1 MSKLFGLLLTFL
13 ILNLCQSQNRKR
25 NLISEGELSDDII
38 IIHTNDVHCAVD
50 ENIGYDGLMLYKK
63 ELEKKYKNVI
73 TVDVGDHI
81 QGGTLGTLSKG
92 LDIIDLMN
100 EIKYDVAILGN
111 HEFDYGLEQL
121 EICSK
126 KLNCGYI
133 SSNYCYRKNK
143 TSIYEPYKI
152 IEKDDKKIAFIG
164 VTTPQTLSKSYLH
177 NIVDENKTMVFDFLT
192 EREGQELY
200 ETIQGY
206 INEVREKGANYVI
219 ILAHLGNEGDALE
232 KYTSNGLLSHING
245 VDAIL
250 DGHSHRNYSVT
261 SKDKDGKDVYVVQ
274 TGTKLNYIGAIKI
287 STDGS
292 ITSKLISEVPE
303 PEDKEEAMKITRGDK
318 ERWVDAYMRNVIEE
332 KIESHSEQ
340 LNEVIGYTDFDLII
354 NMDKSADS
362 KKQISRSE
370 ESTLCDLVADSIR
383 DIGKGD
389 ICMVNAGTI
398 RTDLFKG
405 NITYKNILDVL
416 PFSTDIVIKK
426 VLGQDILDALEYG
439 MRCLPE
445 KTSTFPQVSGINF
458 KVNIGINSSVEVDEF
473 EMFVRVAGE
482 RRVYDVYVGN
492 EKLDLKKNYT
502 LSFDKYISDGG
513 DGFSMFTK
521 YEEISV
527 TSKVD
532 NEAFKI
538 YIKDV
543 LKGKIPDIYRQKQGR
558 INIINLEPEVKED
571 GGNSSL
577 TLIIILVLLL
587 SLIIISALAFI
598 IIRRKKVKEM
608 NDINIYENIKV

>member
-1 MSKLFGLLLTFL
+1 MK
-13 ILNLCQSQNRKR
+13 
-25 NLISEGELSDDII
+25 EEEPSDDII
-38 IIHTNDVHCAVD
+38 IIHTNDVHCAAN

-81 QGGTLGTLSKG
+81 QGGTLGILSKG
-92 LDIIDLMN
+92 LDIIDIMN
-100 EIKYDVAILGN
+100 EIKYDVVILGN

-121 EICSK
+121 DILSK
-126 KLNCGYI
+126 KLSCGYI
-133 SSNYCYRKNK
+133 SANYCYRKNK

-152 IEKDDKKIAFIG
+152 IEKGDKKIAFIG

-177 NIVDENKTMVFDFLT
+177 NIVDENKTMVYDFLT

-219 ILAHLGNEGDALE
+219 ILAHLGNEGDASE
-232 KYTSNGLLSHING
+232 KYTSNGLLAHING
-245 VDAIL
+245 VDAVL

-274 TGTKLNYIGAIKI
+274 TGTKFNYLGAIKI

-292 ITSKLISEVPE
+292 ITSKLLSEVPE
-303 PEDKEEAMKITRGDK
+303 PEDKEGATKITRDNK
-318 ERWVDAYMRNVIEE
+318 ERWIDVKMGKVIEE
-332 KIESHSEQ
+332 KIKSHSEQ

-354 NMDKSADS
+354 NMDKSSDS
-362 KKQISRSE
+362 SKQISRSE
-370 ESTLCDLVADSIR
+370 ENTLCDLVADSIR

-389 ICMVNAGTI
+389 ICMINAGTI

-405 NITYKNILDVL
+405 NITYKNLLDVL

-426 VLGQDILDALEYG
+426 VLGEDILDALEYG
-439 MRCLPE
+439 MRFLPE
-445 KTSTFPQVSGINF
+445 KSSIFPQVSGISF
-458 KVNIGINSSVEVDEF
+458 KVNTGIKSSVEVDEL

-482 RRVYDVYVGN
+482 RRVSDVYVGE

-543 LKGKIPDIYRQKQGR
+543 LNGKIPDIYKHKQGR
-558 INIINLEPEVKED
+558 INIIKLEPEVEVE
-571 GGNSSL
+571 GNSSSAL
-577 TLIIILVLLL
+577 TIILILLL
-587 SLIIISALAFI
+587 CLIVIGAIVFI
-598 IIRRKKVKEM
+598 IYRRKKTKET
-608 NDINIYENIKV
+608 NDINLYENINV

>member
-532 NEAFKI
+532 NEAFRI

-543 LKGKIPDIYRQKQGR
+543 LNGKIPDIYKQKQGR
-558 INIINLEPEVKED
+558 INIIKLEPEVKGD

-577 TLIIILVLLL
+577 ILIVILVLLI
-587 SLIIISALAFI
+587 SLTIICALVFI

-608 NDINIYENIKV
+608 NDINLYENIKV